1 MPERPKLPIKELALV
16 WGGNLSSKLMMF
28 VATIYLANKL
38 EVEGFGIYSTAFA
51 VTNYVSLAL
60 FTGLDTYATRES
72 AGLRE
77 EAVWPFA
84 KRLFKARRRLADLA
98 VLVTAALAL
107 FLGRGS
113 RETGMTLILFGLS
126 FLPLQ
131 ISCVNM
137 YYGLEWPAPIALYFF
152 GGRVVFL
159 SLVLLFV
166 KDPGGLYV
174 AAGAF
179 TAAILLENLYLFFRL
194 SSRYSKAA
202 DREAALPEFKAKPIL
217 LLTFLTALLL
227 LHENLPQL
235 FVFLL
240 KGEEEAGLYA
250 SSFRLIYTAVTFA
263 NLGGFVFLARFSRE
277 EGASSYNRSRLYS
290 LVLGIA
296 FAAAG
301 YFFSDLVYSLLYS
314 ESYAGGAAIMRSGV
328 FQMALVPL
336 RVLVWQYILAKG
348 RLKKA
353 LTPLVLG
360 VLVSVGITCC
370 MTAQT
375 GALGAAR
382 GLVIGEAV
390 LTALLLFVGR

>member
-38 EVEGFGIYSTAFA
+38 EVEGFGIYSTVFA
-51 VTNYVSLAL
+51 ITNYISLAL
-60 FTGLDTYATRES
+60 FTGLDTYTTRES

-84 KRLFKARRRLADLA
+84 KKLFKVRQKLGDLA
-98 VLVTAALAL
+98 VLITAVLAL
-107 FLGRGS
+107 ILGRGS

-137 YYGLEWPAPIALYFF
+137 FYGLEWPAPIALYFF

-159 SLVLLFV
+159 ALVLLFV
-166 KDPGGLYV
+166 KDPGGLYM

-194 SSRYSKAA
+194 SSRYSKVAKQG
-202 DREAALPEFKAKPIL
+202 AALPDFKAKPIL

-240 KGEEEAGLYA
+240 KGEEKAGLYA

-263 NLGGFVFLARFSRE
+263 NLGGFVFLARFSK
-277 EGASSYNRSRLYS
+277 GNSDSNYQRSRVYS

-301 YFFSDLVYSLLYS
+301 YFFSDFVYSLLYND
-314 ESYAGGAAIMRSGV
+314 SYAGGAAVMRSGV

-336 RVLVWQYILAKG
+336 RVLVWQYILANG

-353 LTPLVLG
+353 LIPLVLG
-360 VLVSVGITCC
+360 VLISVGITCWL
-370 MTAQT
+370 TAQA

-390 LTALLLFVGR
+390 LTALLLFAGR